1 MTLYVNADGT
11 VKELSRTVAPETNVV
26 ADVDFDAV
34 TIDADLGTT
43 FRFIGTATKTI
54 TAIQNGV
61 EGKTIRIY
69 GTDTAS
75 VDLIFADAATINVAS
90 AATLLDATD
99 YLQLTLVDG
108 VWVETGRLIA

>member
-1 MTLYVNADGT
+1 M
-11 VKELSRTVAPETNVV
+11 
-26 ADVDFDAV
+26 DFDAV

-69 GTDTAS
+69 GTDIAS